1 MLYYNGIFN
10 LPEDVLRLVLQRL
23 NVQSTIRLSQT
34 SRYANALVTA
44 STHNGPAIL
53 SNAKFPLVTTRFEFC
68 NKTGLTLVA
77 LLKFHSGNEV
87 CVLDVLS
94 KLVDV
99 KGWASLTGHIAQ
111 STAARVATEQWD
123 AARPTRATERRAQL
137 DGWFFK
143 TSKTGFA
150 SFEEWKGALARIQ
163 GIWQNQIGPIEPR
176 NVPKWYFASPLA
188 DAFVGLDDQRV
199 RVISSVIKEIRKVT
213 KNIGMYLNYDLAIQT
228 CFPRRG
234 VPNTPAARRS
244 KREMWDRC
252 MAQEG
257 VASYLMVEMTH
268 DNYGEPLPRKI
279 NPVPKPFALKD
290 LKMHADW
297 LLDAKPSSYWSLAR
311 VEPRVFDRFDISL
324 LEPKPFESTRGAIS
338 VNVYGTFSA
347 FGSLP
352 PTPPTP
358 FKSALLERT
367 SRTDFSSF
375 LIGVLFYVVFRNTQV
390 SF

>member
-137 DGWFFK
+137 PRWGHLK
-143 TSKTGFA
+143 TCYGRGGRA
-150 SFEEWKGALARIQ
+150 SGRRRRHVEHAGSGAANRRAFLRSRLGCHGTEVDREERQ
-163 GIWQNQIGPIEPR
+163 GLQ
-176 NVPKWYFASPLA
+176 
-188 DAFVGLDDQRV
+188 
-199 RVISSVIKEIRKVT
+199 
-213 KNIGMYLNYDLAIQT
+213 
-228 CFPRRG
+228 
-234 VPNTPAARRS
+234 
-244 KREMWDRC
+244 
-252 MAQEG
+252 
-257 VASYLMVEMTH
+257 
-268 DNYGEPLPRKI
+268 
-279 NPVPKPFALKD
+279 
-290 LKMHADW
+290 
-297 LLDAKPSSYWSLAR
+297 
-311 VEPRVFDRFDISL
+311 
-324 LEPKPFESTRGAIS
+324 
-338 VNVYGTFSA
+338 GT
-347 FGSLP
+347 
-352 PTPPTP
+352 
-358 FKSALLERT
+358 
-367 SRTDFSSF
+367 
-375 LIGVLFYVVFRNTQV
+375 TQHL
-390 SF
+390 

>member
-1 MLYYNGIFN
+1 MPLLTVLTTERRHRRAGE
-10 LPEDVLRLVLQRL
+10 LP
-23 NVQSTIRLSQT
+23 
-34 SRYANALVTA
+34 VTRA
-44 STHNGPAIL
+44 SM
-53 SNAKFPLVTTRFEFC
+53 R
-68 NKTGLTLVA
+68 
-77 LLKFHSGNEV
+77 
-87 CVLDVLS
+87 
-94 KLVDV
+94 
-99 KGWASLTGHIAQ
+99 WAS
-111 STAARVATEQWD
+111 
-123 AARPTRATERRAQL
+123 RATERRAQL

-375 LIGVLFYVVFRNTQV
+375 LTWVLFYVVFRNTQV